1 MQSIPDWVWKAM
13 SVFVIPI
20 LLWAIHAQLTNQQHE
35 LRITQI
41 EQKVSQAE
49 ATLEVQKESLYS
61 TKKDIEILKVR
72 LDYVAQ
78 GIDDIKVM
86 LNDRP

>member
-20 LLWAIHAQLTNQQHE
+20 LLWAINAQLTNQQHE